1 MAERESSPQAAAA
14 ALARLAELHRQEC
27 APGEFHGRVAQRIAA
42 LASAKPQAQTGA
54 RRRASR
60 QRLAWVPLL
69 AAVAAILVWVF
80 APECSIIPV
89 REVTTR
95 PSSALPVSFSGTAV
109 PGSLRWRQFAV
120 PSGDGTAACE
130 YHFRL
135 QPESSQP
142 VLRVLWTACEFPA
155 SLREVTVRR
164 SSSATDVDVRVFVSG
179 SWSESGE
186 LHATE
191 LRVLTP

>member
-95 PSSALPVSFSGTAV
+95 PSSALPARSAAKQWSIVRHVWFSLSAC
-109 PGSLRWRQFAV
+109 RRV
-120 PSGDGTAACE
+120 PS
-130 YHFRL
+130 
-135 QPESSQP
+135 
-142 VLRVLWTACEFPA
+142 
-155 SLREVTVRR
+155 R
-164 SSSATDVDVRVFVSG
+164 SNVPT
-179 SWSESGE
+179 
-186 LHATE
+186 
-191 LRVLTP
+191 

>member
-1 MAERESSPQAAAA
+1 MAEPESSPQAAA
-14 ALARLAELHRQEC
+14 LTRLAELHRQEC
-27 APGEFHGRVAQRIAA
+27 APEEFHGRVAQRIAA
-42 LASAKPQAQTGA
+42 LASAMPQAQTGA

-69 AAVAAILVWVF
+69 AAAAAIVVWIF
-80 APECSIIPV
+80 AAERSIIPV
-89 REVTTR
+89 REVPTR
-95 PSSALPVSFSGTAV
+95 PSIALPVSFSGTAV
-109 PGSLRWRQFAV
+109 PGSLRWRQFAA

-135 QPESSQP
+135 QPEGSQP

-155 SLREVTVRR
+155 SLREVTMRR

-179 SWSESGE
+179 NGSESGE

>member
-1 MAERESSPQAAAA
+1 MAELESSSQA
-14 ALARLAELHRQEC
+14 ALARLAELHREER
-27 APGEFHGRVAQRIAA
+27 APEEFHARVAQRIAA
-42 LASAKPQAQTGA
+42 LASAMPPAQTGA

-69 AAVAAILVWVF
+69 AAAAVIVVWVF
-80 APECSIIPV
+80 APERSVIPV
-89 REVTTR
+89 REVSTR

-109 PGSLRWRQFAV
+109 QGSLRWRQFPA

-135 QPESSQP
+135 QPEGSQRM
-142 VLRVLWTACEFPA
+142 LRVLWTACEFPD
-155 SLREVTVRR
+155 SLGEATGRR

-179 SWSESGE
+179 NWSDSGE

-191 LRVLTP
+191 LRVQ